1 MKNTNQKINYKYNI
15 MNFPKTIR
23 VAYFKDGVDKRD
35 NFNEW
40 YVIEQT
46 VNNSREESTF
56 YESLNHE
63 ANVNIDIF

>member
-1 MKNTNQKINYKYNI
+1 MNY
-15 MNFPKTIR
+15 PKTIR

-40 YVIEQT
+40 YVIQEK
-46 VNNSREESTF
+46 VNNQSEESTF

-63 ANVNIDIF
+63 ANIEITIF

>member
-1 MKNTNQKINYKYNI
+1 MKTNY
-15 MNFPKTIR
+15 PKTIR

-35 NFNEW
+35 KFNEW
-40 YVIEQT
+40 YAIEET
-46 VNNSREESTF
+46 VNSDREESEF

>member
-1 MKNTNQKINYKYNI
+1 MKDKI
-15 MNFPKTIR
+15 MNYPKKIR

-40 YVIEQT
+40 YVIQEK
-46 VNNSREESTF
+46 VNNQSEESTF

-63 ANVNIDIF
+63 ANIEITIF

>member
-1 MKNTNQKINYKYNI
+1 

-23 VAYFKDGVDKRD
+23 VAYFKEGVDKRD

-40 YVIEQT
+40 YVVEET
-46 VNNSREESTF
+46 VNNSMQESSF

-63 ANVNIDIF
+63 ANVNIDVF

>member
-1 MKNTNQKINYKYNI
+1 MRYINKTNI
-15 MNFPKTIR
+15 MNYPKTIR

-40 YVIEQT
+40 YVIQEK
-46 VNNSREESTF
+46 VNNQIEENTF